1 MSLLATG
8 SRLSRIAILA
18 ALWAGIAVAQ
28 QGAPPPEGAGP
39 VIFFEADFVESDSFR
54 PPPDDANWTRVRLPD
69 NWHLSRPEA
78 RGAGWYRIELPL
90 TEVPR
95 LVHGVFLPRDAAA
108 AIGFW
113 LNGSIIGGTQRP
125 DVVVRQNH
133 QPYLTGAPPALFRP
147 GRNVLH
153 IRVQANPDLRQ
164 GLTRVWFGYTSE
176 LRAIWLRYNK
186 LHVLLVVAFGLVSL
200 VAGVAA
206 IALWARTR
214 RDPATFWFGLS
225 AILLGAPTLLGFAS
239 GPISSG
245 LSLES
250 WRLVQAYAYA
260 PALAIGALYLAGAGS
275 AARSAAIWT
284 LFGLGLA
291 VPLALGEK
299 ALAAAFASLGVLV
312 VLLLAVSIVLMIAR
326 GGGALWLRAAAA
338 GALAIAIALAVHD
351 LAHWLGWIDFDR
363 LALLPFAAPALT
375 ISVGA
380 LLAERHFEAVRA
392 LADSKATLEARV
404 VERTAQIEQAH
415 EHLRQMESEQATVR
429 ERQRIM
435 ADMHDGLGAS
445 LVGLLGAVQTGNA
458 SREDLERRAHAA
470 LQELRLAVDSLDTP
484 PGDLNM
490 ALGTV
495 RHRLRDPIEAS
506 GVAFDWQVAEL
517 PKLEHLG
524 PSRILHLQRILFEA
538 VSNALR
544 HAGAKR
550 IAVAAKADE
559 DAVEVSVT
567 DDGRGLNGA
576 NAGGGRG
583 LMIMQRRASALG
595 GSLDVWS
602 PGAGTRVTLRIP
614 LAQAAPA

>member
-1 MSLLATG
+1 MSALRWLRTFAF
-8 SRLSRIAILA
+8 LA
-18 ALWAGIAVAQ
+18 AAAGSAPAPAQ
-28 QGAPPPEGAGP
+28 QSVPQPGDVGP
-39 VIFFEADFVESDSFR
+39 VIFFEADFVTSDSPR
-54 PPPDDANWTRVRLPD
+54 PPPDGAAWKRVRLPD

-90 TEVPR
+90 TDVPR
-95 LVHGVFLPRDAAA
+95 SVYGIFLPRDSAA

-153 IRVQANPDLRQ
+153 IRVQANPDLHQ
-164 GLTRVWFGYTSE
+164 GLTRVWFGYTGE
-176 LRAIWLRYNK
+176 LRAIWLKYNK

-200 VAGVAA
+200 AAGAA
-206 IALWARTR
+206 ALALWSRAR
-214 RDPATFWFGLS
+214 RDLAVFWFGLS
-225 AILLGAPTLLGFAS
+225 ALLLGAPTLAGFAF
-239 GPISSG
+239 GPLPPG
-245 LSLES
+245 PTLEL

-260 PALAIGALYLAGAGS
+260 PALAIGALHLAD
-275 AARSAAIWT
+275 AASRGRSMAIWL
-284 LFGLGLA
+284 LFALGLA
-291 VPLALGEK
+291 VPAALGEK
-299 ALAAAFASLGVLV
+299 WLAAAFAFLGVPV
-312 VLLLAVSIVLMIAR
+312 VLLLAASIVLMIAR
-326 GGGALWLRAAAA
+326 SGSALWLRAAAA

-375 ISVGA
+375 VSVGA
-380 LLAERHFEAVRA
+380 LLAARHLGAVRE
-392 LADSKATLEARV
+392 LAESKALLEQRV
-404 VERTAQIEQAH
+404 AERTMEIEQAH
-415 EHLRQMESEQATVR
+415 EHLRTLEAEQATVR

-445 LVGLLGAVQTGNA
+445 LVGLLGAVQTGSA
-458 SREDLERRAHAA
+458 GRAELERRAHAA

-544 HAGAKR
+544 HAGATR
-550 IAVAAKADE
+550 IAVAATADA

-567 DDGRGLNGA
+567 DDGRGLHGA
-576 NAGGGRG
+576 GTSGGRG

-595 GSLDVWS
+595 GSLEIRS
-602 PGAGTRVTLRIP
+602 PGAGTRITLRIP
-614 LAQAAPA
+614 LAEAAPA

>member
-1 MSLLATG
+1 MNA
-8 SRLSRIAILA
+8 LSWLRIAAGLA
-18 ALWAGIAVAQ
+18 AACCAPVQAQ
-28 QGAPPPEGAGP
+28 QAVPSSGEVGP
-39 VIFFEADFVESDSFR
+39 VIFIEADFVASDSPR
-54 PPPDDANWTRVRLPD
+54 PPPDSAEWMRVRLPD
-69 NWHLSRPEA
+69 NWHQSRPDA

-90 TEVPR
+90 TDVPR
-95 LVHGVFLPRDAAA
+95 WVYGIFLPRDAAA

-113 LNGSIIGGTQRP
+113 LNGSFIGGTARP

-133 QPYLTGAPPALFRP
+133 QPYLTGAPPALFRQ

-164 GLTRVWFGYTSE
+164 GLTRVWFGHTGE
-176 LRAIWLRYNK
+176 LRAIWLKYNK

-200 VAGVAA
+200 AAGVAA
-206 IALWARTR
+206 LALWTRAR
-214 RDPATFWFGLS
+214 RDLAVFWFGLS
-225 AILLGAPTLLGFAS
+225 ALLLGAPTLIGFAF
-239 GPISSG
+239 GP
-245 LSLES
+245 LSPGPMLEL

-260 PALAIGALYLAGAGS
+260 PALAIGTLYLAGAGS
-275 AARSAAIWT
+275 RGRSLAVWL
-284 LFGLGLA
+284 LFMLGLA
-291 VPLALGEK
+291 VPTVLGEK
-299 ALAAAFASLGVLV
+299 WLAGAFAVLGVPL
-312 VLLLAVSIVLMIAR
+312 VLLLSGSIILMIAR
-326 GGGALWLRAAAA
+326 SGSALWLRAAAA
-338 GALAIAIALAVHD
+338 GALAIAIGLALHD
-351 LAHWLGWIDFDR
+351 LSHWLGWIDFDR
-363 LALLPFAAPALT
+363 IALLPFAAPPLT
-375 ISVGA
+375 LSVGA
-380 LLAERHFEAVRA
+380 LLAARHFDAMRE
-392 LADSKATLEARV
+392 LAESKASLESRV

-415 EHLRQMESEQATVR
+415 EHLRALESEQATVR

-445 LVGLLGAVQTGNA
+445 LVGLLGAVQTGSA
-458 SREDLERRAHAA
+458 GRDELERRAHAA

-506 GVAFDWQVAEL
+506 GVAFDWQVADL
-517 PKLEHLG
+517 PRLAHFS

-538 VSNALR
+538 VNNALR

-550 IAVAAKADE
+550 IAVDARADA

-576 NAGGGRG
+576 KATGGRG
-583 LMIMQRRASALG
+583 MMIMQRRASALG

-602 PGAGTRVTLRIP
+602 PGAGTRVTLRFP
-614 LAQAAPA
+614 LAAPSM

>member
-1 MSLLATG
+1 MP
-8 SRLSRIAILA
+8 RWLSAVALA
-18 ALWAGIAVAQ
+18 AWTAIAPAQ
-28 QGAPPPEGAGP
+28 QGAAPSADVGP
-39 VIFFEADFVESDSFR
+39 YIFFEADFVQSDSVR
-54 PPPDDANWTRVRLPD
+54 PPPDDADWKRVRLPD
-69 NWHLSRPEA
+69 NWHESRPGA
-78 RGAGWYRIELPL
+78 RGAGWYRIELPI

-95 LVHGVFLPRDAAA
+95 AVHGIFLPRDSAA
-108 AIGFW
+108 AIAFW
-113 LNGSIIGGTQRP
+113 LNGSIVGGTLRP

-153 IRVQANPDLRQ
+153 VRVQASPDLRQ
-164 GLTRVWFGYTSE
+164 GLTRVWFGYSSE
-176 LRAIWLRYNK
+176 MRAIWLRHNK
-186 LHVLLVVAFGLVSL
+186 LHVLLVVAFALVSL

-206 IALWARTR
+206 LALWARSR
-214 RDPATFWFGLS
+214 RDPAALWFGLS
-225 AILLGAPTLLGFAS
+225 AVLLGAPTLLGFAAGPVLS
-239 GPISSG
+239 GA
-245 LSLES
+245 SLEL

-260 PALAIGALYLAGAGS
+260 PALAIGALYLAGSGS
-275 AARSAAIWT
+275 ARRTAAIWIA
-284 LFGLGLA
+284 FAAGLA
-291 VPLALGEK
+291 APMAMGEK
-299 ALAAAFASLGVLV
+299 ALAAAFATLGVLV

-338 GALAIAIALAVHD
+338 GALSIAIALAVHD
-351 LAHWLGWIDFDR
+351 LAHWQGWIDFDR

-380 LLAERHFEAVRA
+380 LLAARHFDAVRE
-392 LADSKATLEARV
+392 LAESKATLETRV
-404 VERTAQIEQAH
+404 AERTEQIEQAH
-415 EHLRQMESEQATVR
+415 EHLRALESQQATVH

-458 SREDLERRAHAA
+458 SREELERRTHAA

-506 GVAFDWQVAEL
+506 GVAFDWQVADL
-517 PKLEHLG
+517 PRLEHFS
-524 PSRILHLQRILFEA
+524 PTRILHLQRILFEA

-550 IAVAAKADE
+550 IAVAASANA

-567 DDGRGLNGA
+567 DDGRGLGGA
-576 NAGGGRG
+576 KAPGGRG

-602 PGAGTRVTLRIP
+602 PGAGTRITLRIP
-614 LAQAAPA
+614 LANAAPA